1 MITEAQRQEYIARG
15 YDVIFERNNRT
26 FVVNSRGVA
35 SWDDEKKE
43 KFCNATGL
51 EIFFE
56 EAGNPVFYD
65 PEYFEIWD
73 NHLHYTGTA
82 ESNIPQPI
90 NCHSMDCMFY
100 KCASSQTLD
109 LSHWDVSNVTT
120 MQSMFYNCK
129 SLQSLDISNW
139 NVSNLTD
146 MSFMFY
152 ECESLQSLDLSNWD
166 VSNVANMSY
175 MFKRCESLQSLDLS
189 DYQIKN

>member
-1 MITEAQRQEYIARG
+1 MITESQRQEYIARG
-15 YDVIFERNNRT
+15 YDIIFERNNQV
-26 FVVNSRGVA
+26 FVVDSKGVT
-35 SWDDEKKE
+35 SWDDVKKE
-43 KFCNATGL
+43 RFCNATRL
-51 EIFFE
+51 SIFFE
-56 EAGNPVFYD
+56 EDGNPVFYD

-73 NHLHYTGTA
+73 NHLHYIGTA
-82 ESNIPQPI
+82 ERRIPQPI
-90 NCHSMDCMFY
+90 NCHSMNKMFY
-100 KCASSQTLD
+100 QC
-109 LSHWDVSNVTT
+109 N
-120 MQSMFYNCK
+120 
-129 SLQSLDISNW
+129 SLQSLDLSNW